1 VRTSVPLGKA
11 FGVPVFLH
19 FSSIVIIA
27 LFMYI
32 LAYQDI
38 PVAGLPVGFGNMHV
52 SLAVKL
58 VLGLVVAVLFIASVL
73 LHELAHSWLAVSM
86 GYKVAGI
93 TIFIFGGVSQM
104 EEMPKDPKQELKV
117 AFVGPA
123 TSLALGVAFLG
134 GFLAMGS
141 APPGTAFEAISISL
155 GTLAFYNLVLGVFN
169 LVPAFPT
176 DGGRVLRAG
185 LAMRMSM
192 REATRIAA
200 GVGKAMAIGM
210 AVLGL
215 LTFNL
220 WFILIAAFIYMGGS
234 QEEQGTLV
242 SLALEHHHVSEVML
256 PNVDTVPPTM
266 TLAELYAFMWAHRQL
281 GYPVIDGGNLV
292 GLVTFD
298 HLRGIGQDQL
308 PTVRVGD
315 VMQRQVLTA
324 APLDDAMEAFKR
336 LVRGPGDMLV
346 VMDAGR
352 VVGTVTQADFMRAVK
367 LAGG

>member
-1 VRTSVPLGKA
+1 MSASVPLGKA

-27 LFMYI
+27 LFTYV
-32 LAYQDI
+32 LAFQSI
-38 PVAGLPVGFGNMHV
+38 PVRGLPVGFGRMDV
-52 SLAVKL
+52 ALAVRL

-86 GYKVAGI
+86 GYKVSGI

-117 AFVGPA
+117 AFIGPA
-123 TSLALGVAFLG
+123 TSLVLGAAFLG
-134 GFLAMGS
+134 GFLAMRY
-141 APPGTAFEAISISL
+141 APSGVAFEAVMISM
-155 GTLAFYNLVLGVFN
+155 GTLAFYNLVLGAFN

-185 LAMRMSM
+185 LAMRTNM
-192 REATRIAA
+192 RDATRTAA
-200 GVGKAMAIGM
+200 SVGKVVAIGM
-210 AVLGL
+210 AVVGL

-220 WFILIAAFIYMGGS
+220 WFILVAAFIYMGGS
-234 QEEQGTLV
+234 QEERGTLV
-242 SLALEHHHVSEVML
+242 SLALEHHHVGEVML
-256 PNVDTVPPTM
+256 PNVDPVPPTM
-266 TLAELYAFMWAHRQL
+266 TLAELYALMWQHRQL
-281 GYPVIDGGNLV
+281 GYPVVDGGRLV

-298 HLRGIGQDQL
+298 HIRGVPQDQF
-308 PTVRVGD
+308 PVVRVGD
-315 VMQRQVLTA
+315 VMHRQVITA
-324 APLDDAMEAFKR
+324 APMDDAMEAFKR